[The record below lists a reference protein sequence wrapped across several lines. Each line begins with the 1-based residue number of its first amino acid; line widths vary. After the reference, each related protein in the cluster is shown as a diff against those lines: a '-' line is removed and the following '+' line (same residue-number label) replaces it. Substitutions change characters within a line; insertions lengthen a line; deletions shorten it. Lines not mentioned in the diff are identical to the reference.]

1 MVCSICKCEGHNK
14 RKCPSIN
21 VIKDVKK
28 PELVKK
34 DLKSNKTRESFS
46 ELMKNL
52 SLKTIKNQ
60 SLDRSKKLE
69 YYEYV
74 LDKSSKFWQIEYI
87 PNEECEYQIKYGK
100 IGDEGRIIVKKDTSS
115 KINKLIES
123 KKKKGYILKKI

>member
-21 VIKDVKK
+21 VVKEIRK
-28 PELVKK
+28 PEMVKNLEPQVNRK
-34 DLKSNKTRESFS
+34 NIEES
-46 ELMKNL
+46 MKNL
-52 SLKTIKNQ
+52 MINNKKRGE

-74 LDKSSKFWQIEYI
+74 LDKSKKFWQIEYI

-100 IGDEGRIIVKKDTSS
+100 IGDEGRIIVKKETSS

-123 KKKKGYILKKI
+123 KKKKGYILKKK

>member
-21 VIKDVKK
+21 VVKEIRK
-28 PELVKK
+28 PEMVKNLEPQVNRK
-34 DLKSNKTRESFS
+34 NIEES
-46 ELMKNL
+46 MKNL
-52 SLKTIKNQ
+52 KINNKKRGE

-74 LDKSSKFWQIEYI
+74 LDKSKKFWQIEYI

-100 IGDEGRIIVKKDTSS
+100 IGDEGRIIVKKETSS

-123 KKKKGYILKKI
+123 KKKKGYILKKK

>member
-21 VIKDVKK
+21 VVKEIKK
-28 PELVKK
+28 PEMVKNLEPQVNRK
-34 DLKSNKTRESFS
+34 NIEES
-46 ELMKNL
+46 MKNL
-52 SLKTIKNQ
+52 KINNKKRGE

-74 LDKSSKFWQIEYI
+74 LDKSKKFWQIEYI

-100 IGDEGRIIVKKDTSS
+100 IGDEGRIIVKKETSS

-123 KKKKGYILKKI
+123 KKKKGYILKK